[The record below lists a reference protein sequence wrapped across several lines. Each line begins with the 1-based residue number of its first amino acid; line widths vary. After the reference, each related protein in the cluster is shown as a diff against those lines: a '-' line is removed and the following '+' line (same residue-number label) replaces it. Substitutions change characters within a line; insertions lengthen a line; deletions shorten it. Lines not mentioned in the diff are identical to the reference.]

1 MKIFYISIK
10 LLITWVNTFCQKP
23 SSEKFASIN
32 KKTQPITFCRCKFL
46 CYSFLG
52 LESML
57 GPRCPSHG
65 HTLCSFQ
72 STFLALTSNAPH
84 RLLCKEPGLPVEEAI
99 EPGPRGHT
107 QNQMWYRTFS
117 HHCPCLLQG
126 QRVKE
131 WAPRPWRYS
140 SQGRLIICEC
150 WVKLNDLN
158 KNLTSLR
165 GCQ

>member
-1 MKIFYISIK
+1 MKIFYISIE
-10 LLITWVNTFCQKP
+10 LLITRVNTFCQKP

-72 STFLALTSNAPH
+72 STFLALTSNVPH
-84 RLLCKEPGLPVEEAI
+84 RLLCKEPGLPVEEGNRARTQGAHI
-99 EPGPRGHT
+99 EPNVIQDFLPPLPLSFAGT
-107 QNQMWYRTFS
+107 KS
-117 HHCPCLLQG
+117 
-126 QRVKE
+126 
-131 WAPRPWRYS
+131 
-140 SQGRLIICEC
+140 
-150 WVKLNDLN
+150 
-158 KNLTSLR
+158 
-165 GCQ
+165 